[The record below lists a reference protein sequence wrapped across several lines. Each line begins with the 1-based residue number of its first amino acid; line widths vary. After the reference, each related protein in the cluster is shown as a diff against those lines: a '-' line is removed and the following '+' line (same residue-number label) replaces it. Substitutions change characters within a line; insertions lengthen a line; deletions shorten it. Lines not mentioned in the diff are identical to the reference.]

1 MHIFVNIVEG
11 LAAAALLLG
20 VIGERDELKQRNLT
34 LAFVGVVF
42 LILGIN
48 RPF

>member
-1 MHIFVNIVEG
+1 MHFFVNIVAG

-20 VIGERDELKQRNLT
+20 VIGERDALKQRNLT
-34 LAFVGVVF
+34 LAFFGVVL

>member
-1 MHIFVNIVEG
+1 MHIFLNIAAG
-11 LAAAALLLG
+11 LAAALLLLG
-20 VIGERDELKQRNLT
+20 VAGERDTKRQQNLAF
-34 LAFVGVVF
+34 AFVGVVF